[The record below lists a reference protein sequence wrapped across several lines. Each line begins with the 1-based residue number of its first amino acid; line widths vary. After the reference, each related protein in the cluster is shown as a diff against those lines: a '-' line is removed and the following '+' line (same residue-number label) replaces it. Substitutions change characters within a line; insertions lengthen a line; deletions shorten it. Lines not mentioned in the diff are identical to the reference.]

1 MHAYDVDEV
10 ATRAADDVKR
20 MLNRAGLNRLTE
32 LAEAEG
38 GHSGTSSRQ
47 DGDRPSH
54 RITPP
59 RHRAGRR
66 A

>member
-1 MHAYDVDEV
+1 MHAHDVDEV

-20 MLNRAGLNRLTE
+20 MLNRAGRLTE

-38 GHSGTSSRQ
+38 GYPGTSSRQ
-47 DGDRPSH
+47 DGDCPSH
-54 RITPP
+54 RFTPP